1 MRKYDLIVLTYNS
14 KEQIED
20 VILLEQKCK
29 QHDQINISAGIEH
42 LVKENGDKGLLCYYN
57 NEMIGLLS
65 WYTSDGISANIN
77 GMVNPDYRR
86 QRVFSS
92 LLKRAKEDI
101 KKQGIQKLN
110 YRVHVGSLSGL
121 KYVEYLSA
129 EFDRSEY
136 LMQLSRLPSNKYS
149 RDCGLLIYSMQ
160 PQDFEF
166 VISCSSLAF
175 GDSEAWTREYFT
187 KTNEPNRTTYIALSN
202 HKRVGLIRINYLNDT
217 TSIIHDFCVHPSYQG
232 NGIGKE
238 VLLNTVEKLLEEGC
252 TNIKLSVVT
261 ENDHAL
267 NLYRKVGFEV
277 TSELQY
283 FIGTL

>member
-1 MRKYDLIVLTYNS
+1 MTQYDLLALTCNS

-92 LLKRAKEDI
+92 LLTRAKEDI
-101 KKQGIQKLN
+101 KKQGIQKLI
-110 YRVHVGSLSGL
+110 YRVHSGSLSGL
-121 KYVEYLSA
+121 KYVEYLGA

-136 LMQLSRLPSNKYS
+136 LMQLSRLPSYKYS

-202 HKRVGLIRINYLNDT
+202 HERVGLIRINHLNDT

-238 VLLNTVEKLLEEGC
+238 ILLNTVEKLLEEGY

-261 ENDHAL
+261 ENHHAL
-267 NLYRKVGFEV
+267 NLYRNVGFEV